1 MKVWALQNSDGSFRG
16 SFHRSDAYDCPG
28 RRRGEEDRDDYV
40 LVDVELVPDRMK
52 ACQFPTCFAGRDSAA
67 DLKGNSSDP
76 VAMPA
81 AFAQQRVS
89 EAPSPPPAGAGIGDE
104 VELIDEAG
112 ARSLRRIVEGAAR
125 PGSPEISASSPIG
138 KALIGRE
145 PGDTVVVQLPRG
157 ERRFEVHDV
166 RDGG

>member
-40 LVDVELVPDRMK
+40 LADIELLPDRMK

-67 DLKGNSSDP
+67 DLKGTSSDP
-76 VAMPA
+76 VAVSA
-81 AFAQQRVS
+81 ALPQQRVS
-89 EAPSPPPAGAGIGDE
+89 EAPSPAGAGVGDE

-112 ARSLRRIVEGAAR
+112 ATSFRRIVEGAAR
-125 PGSPEISASSPIG
+125 PGSSEISASSPIG

-157 ERRFEVHDV
+157 ERRFEVLDV